1 MKKSGITRRIDGLGR
16 IVIPKEIRKNLKIM
30 DSDEMEINIIDNKI
44 VLNKYDSLKKD
55 KVISNMLKCIG
66 KMLKKNV
73 LFTSKDKIIDY
84 YIINNENVKDLELSN
99 NIIKII
105 QNRNTIK
112 SKLNNFSFLNSN
124 DFPFY
129 MISPLII
136 NGDLIGSIILCSSS
150 DINDSDEIIMRFSK
164 IFLENYLE

>member
-1 MKKSGITRRIDGLGR
+1 MKKTGITRRIDGLGR
-16 IVIPKEIRKNLKIM
+16 IVIPKEIRKNLRIM

-44 VLNKYDSLKKD
+44 VLNKFDSIKKD
-55 KVISNMLKCIG
+55 MVINNILKCIG
-66 KMLKKNV
+66 KILKKNV
-73 LFTSKDKIIDY
+73 LFTSKDRIIDY
-84 YIINNENVKDLELSN
+84 YMTNSGNINNLELSN

-112 SKLNNFSFLNSN
+112 SKSNSISLLNSN
-124 DFPFY
+124 DYPFY

-136 NGDLIGSIILCSSS
+136 NGDLIGSLILYSNT
-150 DINDSDEIIMRFSK
+150 DINDSDELIMRFSK